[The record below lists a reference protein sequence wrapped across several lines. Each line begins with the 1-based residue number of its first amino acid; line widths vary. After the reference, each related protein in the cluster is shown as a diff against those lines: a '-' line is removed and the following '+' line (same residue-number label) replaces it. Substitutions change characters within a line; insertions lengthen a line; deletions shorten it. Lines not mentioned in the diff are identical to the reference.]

1 MLVIKPRCGAH
12 GMGRY
17 TAATTT
23 TDGSGIF
30 DSITRKMFATGL
42 KKAISTGANSV
53 IAHKISDAVVNG
65 ATSASQKAVES
76 AVNEAVNTV
85 KPIVKESLKKL
96 VGQKRHHR
104 SSSPSAT
111 KIPVVLEE
119 IATTIK
125 KKKPNIDINSLI
137 DGSGI
142 IFD

>member
-17 TAATTT
+17 TAATITA
-23 TDGSGIF
+23 DGSGIF

-85 KPIVKESLKKL
+85 KPLVKESLKKL
-96 VGQKRHHR
+96 VGQKRHR
-104 SSSPSAT
+104 SSPSAA
-111 KIPVVLEE
+111 IPVVLEE

>member
-12 GMGRY
+12 GFGRY
-17 TAATTT
+17 TATTT
-23 TDGSGIF
+23 ADGSGIF
-30 DSITRKMFATGL
+30 DSITRKMFATGI

-104 SSSPSAT
+104 TSSPST
-111 KIPVVLEE
+111 PIPVVLEE

-142 IFD
+142 VFD

>member
-1 MLVIKPRCGAH
+1 MLIIKPRGGDH

-17 TAATTT
+17 AAVE
-23 TDGSGIF
+23 GSGIF
-30 DSITRKMFATGL
+30 DSISRKMFATGL

-76 AVNEAVNTV
+76 VVNEAVNTV

-96 VGQKRHHR
+96 VGQKRS
-104 SSSPSAT
+104 SSSPSIS
-111 KIPVVLEE
+111 IPVVLEE

-142 IFD
+142 VFD

>member
-1 MLVIKPRCGAH
+1 MLIIKPRGGDH

-17 TAATTT
+17 AAVN
-23 TDGSGIF
+23 GSGIF
-30 DSITRKMFATGL
+30 DSISRKMFATGL

-76 AVNEAVNTV
+76 VVNEAVNTV

-96 VGQKRHHR
+96 AGQKR
-104 SSSPSAT
+104 SSPSVT
-111 KIPVVLEE
+111 IPAVLEE

-142 IFD
+142 VFD

>member
-1 MLVIKPRCGAH
+1 MLIIKPRGGDH

-17 TAATTT
+17 AAVN
-23 TDGSGIF
+23 GSGIF
-30 DSITRKMFATGL
+30 DSISRKMFATGL
-42 KKAISTGANSV
+42 KKAISAGANSV

-76 AVNEAVNTV
+76 VVNEAVNTV

-96 VGQKRHHR
+96 AGQKRQ
-104 SSSPSAT
+104 SPSVT
-111 KIPVVLEE
+111 IPVVLEE

-142 IFD
+142 VFD

>member
-1 MLVIKPRCGAH
+1 MLVIKSRGGDS

-17 TAATTT
+17 YYYA
-23 TDGSGIF
+23 GSGIF
-30 DSITRKMFATGL
+30 DSITRKMFASGL

-53 IAHKISDAVVNG
+53 IAHKVADAVVNG
-65 ATSASQKAVES
+65 ATSATQKAAES
-76 AVNEAVNTV
+76 VVNEAVNAV

-96 VGQKRHHR
+96 VGRKR
-104 SSSPSAT
+104 SLLP
-111 KIPVVLEE
+111 PVSTTPIVLEE
-119 IATTIK
+119 IVTTVNK

>member
-23 TDGSGIF
+23 DGSGIF
-30 DSITRKMFATGL
+30 DSVTRKMFATGL
-42 KKAISTGANSV
+42 KKAISTGANYV

-65 ATSASQKAVES
+65 ATSASPKAVES

-96 VGQKRHHR
+96 VVGQKR
-104 SSSPSAT
+104 SSPSVT
-111 KIPVVLEE
+111 IPAVLVE
-119 IATTIK
+119 
-125 KKKPNIDINSLI
+125 L
-137 DGSGI
+137 
-142 IFD
+142 

>member
-1 MLVIKPRCGAH
+1 MLVIKPRCGDH

-17 TAATTT
+17 AATTT
-23 TDGSGIF
+23 TGSGIF

-42 KKAISTGANSV
+42 KKAISNGANSV
-53 IAHKISDAVVNG
+53 IAHKISDPVVNG

-76 AVNEAVNTV
+76 VVNEAVNTV
-85 KPIVKESLKKL
+85 KPILKETLKKL
-96 VGQKRHHR
+96 VGQKSS
-104 SSSPSAT
+104 SSSPSVT
-111 KIPVVLEE
+111 IPVVLEE

-142 IFD
+142 VFD

>member
-12 GMGRY
+12 GFGRY

-96 VGQKRHHR
+96 VGQKRHHT
-104 SSSPSAT
+104 SSSPSAA
-111 KIPVVLEE
+111 IPVVLEE

-142 IFD
+142 VFD

>member
-17 TAATTT
+17 IAATTA
-23 TDGSGIF
+23 DGSGIF

-65 ATSASQKAVES
+65 ATSASKKAVES

-96 VGQKRHHR
+96 VGQKRHHHT
-104 SSSPSAT
+104 SSPSAA
-111 KIPVVLEE
+111 IPVVLEE

-142 IFD
+142 VFD

>member
-1 MLVIKPRCGAH
+1 MLIIKPRGGDH

-17 TAATTT
+17 AAVN
-23 TDGSGIF
+23 GSGIF
-30 DSITRKMFATGL
+30 DSISRKMFATGL

-76 AVNEAVNTV
+76 VVNEAVNTV

-96 VGQKRHHR
+96 VVGQKR
-104 SSSPSAT
+104 SSPSVT
-111 KIPVVLEE
+111 IPAVLEE

-142 IFD
+142 VFD